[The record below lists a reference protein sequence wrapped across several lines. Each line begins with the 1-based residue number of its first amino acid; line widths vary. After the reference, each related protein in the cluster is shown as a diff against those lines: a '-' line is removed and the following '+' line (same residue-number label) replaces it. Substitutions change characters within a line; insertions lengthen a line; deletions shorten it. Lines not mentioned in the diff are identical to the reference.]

1 MKFKVREMVVFL
13 YEFCYVVN
21 FLGFLFVVFY
31 MFVEVFCILFNISIF
46 IFFGLL
52 MYFIVL
58 VDLSF
63 LNIL

>member
-31 MFVEVFCILFNISIF
+31 MFVEVFCILFNISIYFFWF
-46 IFFGLL
+46 IDVFYCVG
-52 MYFIVL
+52 
-58 VDLSF
+58 
-63 LNIL
+63 